1 MAAVPSTWFSNW
13 AEIHSFELGL
23 LLSTLVVLLR
33 RKHRPISNVL
43 LCVTLAIWVVPPTHA
58 LRATVG
64 RKPWY
69 YLLAV
74 TMTEIAAHSQYGHTD
89 PTTSD
94 EQSGYAHDAD

>member
-23 LLSTLVVLLR
+23 FLGTLVVLLR
-33 RKHRPISNVL
+33 RECRPVSHAL
-43 LCVTLAIWVVPPTHA
+43 LCLTLAIWVVPTSHA
-58 LRATVG
+58 LQATVA

-74 TMTEIAAHSQYGHTD
+74 TMTEITAHSQF
-89 PTTSD
+89 PFTTSD
-94 EQSGYAHDAD
+94 DQTAYTHDAD